1 MCSILPRPMGEAAAA
16 TEALARIQQRWG
28 AGAIRRGRIGGA
40 TGLDGLVSRSSG
52 FAVLD
57 ALLAPRGIPD
67 GLTLLRGAM
76 GSGRTTLALRAVAAT
91 HGAGGAVAWIDASHT
106 FDGVEAASRGVHLS
120 ALPIVL
126 PANADEALETAG
138 SIIAADAAD
147 LLVVDCAGVHWKIRH
162 DALERVA
169 ARARRAGTAVIVLA
183 DSAGG
188 ALSDLTLECST
199 ASWLRV
205 GSDIVG
211 RTMRIAVR
219 SGPRRDAQV
228 LMNIFEPRSER
239 EAMRNM
245 RIVAS

>member
-1 MCSILPRPMGEAAAA
+1 MGEAAAA
-16 TEALARIQQRWG
+16 SEALARIQQRWG
-28 AGAIRRGRIGGA
+28 VGVIRRGRVV
-40 TGLDGLVSRSSG
+40 TDPQLRGLVVRSSG
-52 FAVLD
+52 FAALD
-57 ALLAPRGIPD
+57 ALLAPRGAPD
-67 GLTLLRGAM
+67 GLTLLRGAV
-76 GSGRTTLALRAVAAT
+76 GSGRTTLALRTAAAT
-91 HGAGGAVAWIDASHT
+91 QAAGGAVAWIDASHT
-106 FDGVEAASRGVHLS
+106 FDGVEAAARGVQLS
-120 ALPIVL
+120 SLPIVM
-126 PANADEALETAG
+126 PFDINEALETAG